1 MNSRYAAFPMP
12 KAWFA
17 NIGEPTVGIGFP
29 EIIVTFLIDKPQ
41 LGNGFLGLKRG
52 YNPRQQKQQRLE
64 SGLQHPQ
71 K

>member
-1 MNSRYAAFPMP
+1 MP
-12 KAWFA
+12 LSQCRRLGLPKF
-17 NIGEPTVGIGFP
+17 GEPTVGIGFP